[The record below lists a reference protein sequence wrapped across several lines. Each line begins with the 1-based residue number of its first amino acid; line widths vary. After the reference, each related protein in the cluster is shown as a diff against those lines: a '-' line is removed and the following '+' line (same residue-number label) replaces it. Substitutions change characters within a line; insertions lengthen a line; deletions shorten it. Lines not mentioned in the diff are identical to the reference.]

1 MRQLATAAPERMR
14 SSAETPTGQEL
25 DLWIV
30 AEAAVRL
37 RALRSW
43 KHSPAS
49 LRARPD
55 YA

>member
-30 AEAAVRL
+30 AEAQE
-37 RALRSW
+37 
-43 KHSPAS
+43 
-49 LRARPD
+49 ARRPQEKKK
-55 YA
+55 